1 MADGNDESLREWLQ
15 RLLPDKAD
23 DKVDRWVELLKEQE
37 YDNRSELRL
46 NRALPQCSPQWRRGI
61 GLEKL
66 LTTLRD
72 QQTLNDFK

>member
-37 YDNRSELRL
+37 YDNRSELRPPSMQPSMEAWHRL
-46 NRALPQCSPQWRRGI
+46 
-61 GLEKL
+61 
-66 LTTLRD
+66 
-72 QQTLNDFK
+72 